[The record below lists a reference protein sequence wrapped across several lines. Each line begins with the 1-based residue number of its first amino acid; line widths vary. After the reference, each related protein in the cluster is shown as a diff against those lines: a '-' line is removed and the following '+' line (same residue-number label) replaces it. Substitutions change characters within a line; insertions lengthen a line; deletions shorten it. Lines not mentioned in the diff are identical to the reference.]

1 MKNITHNRKNGVR
14 SFHATLAM
22 VFGLIASPEDIEY
35 AGIIH
40 QITFRGDPR
49 EAIE

>member
-1 MKNITHNRKNGVR
+1 
-14 SFHATLAM
+14 M
-22 VFGLIASPEDIEY
+22 VFGLIASREDMEY

-49 EAIE
+49 EAIEEKDNLDDLLVV